1 MAARNK
7 LVRDNIPAI
16 IKKDGRNPVTRVL
29 QDDEYIAQLEVKL
42 QEEVAEY
49 ISDKNTDEL
58 ADILE
63 VVYALA
69 GMLNTTQDELEV
81 IRKEK
86 SKKNGAFDSRTF
98 LISIDD

>member
-1 MAARNK
+1 MAQKNK
-7 LVRDNIPAI
+7 LVRDNIPLI
-16 IKKDGRNPVTRVL
+16 IKNDGRSPVTRTL
-29 QDDEYIAQLEVKL
+29 SDGEYVAQLEIKL
-42 QEEVAEY
+42 QEEVTEY

-69 GMLNTTQDELEV
+69 GELNTSREELEE

-86 SKKNGAFDSRTF
+86 VAKNGAFRDRTF
-98 LISIDD
+98 LISIDE